1 MNDKPAW
8 SGFARKT
15 PESARAGTARMKFP
29 ASGLYAITQT
39 ANKSADTIINE
50 VAAAIKGG
58 AVIVQYRDKNPLD
71 APFLARELVKICH
84 QHNVPLLI
92 NDDIEL
98 AAQAGADGVHLGRED
113 GAVAQ
118 ARKQLGNDAII
129 GVSCYNFVEQA
140 IAAQAQGA
148 NYAAFGRFFPSS
160 SKPLAAPA
168 QIETLRQAKLA
179 LTIPIVAIGGI
190 LPDNGAQLLA
200 AGANLLAVIGGIFD
214 NQPERSAR
222 AYQTLFNR

>member
-1 MNDKPAW
+1 MI
-8 SGFARKT
+8 
-15 PESARAGTARMKFP
+15 KFP

-39 ANKSADTIINE
+39 DNKSGDTIINE

-58 AVIVQYRDKNPLD
+58 AVIVQYRDKNPAD

-84 QHNVPLLI
+84 QHGVPLLI

-98 AAQAGADGVHLGRED
+98 AALVGADGVHLGRED
-113 GAVAQ
+113 GAVTQ
-118 ARKQLGNDAII
+118 ARKQLGSDAII

-148 NYAAFGRFFPSS
+148 TYAAFGRFFPSS

-168 QIETLRQAKLA
+168 QIETLRQAKRA

-200 AGANLLAVIGGIFD
+200 AGADLLAVIGGVFD
-214 NQPERSAR
+214 HQPEQSAR
-222 AYQTLFNR
+222 AYQALFSR

>member
-1 MNDKPAW
+1 VI
-8 SGFARKT
+8 
-15 PESARAGTARMKFP
+15 KFP
-29 ASGLYAITQT
+29 TSGLYAITQT
-39 ANKSADTIINE
+39 ENKSGDTIINE

-58 AVIVQYRDKNPLD
+58 AAVVQYRDKNPID

-84 QHNVPLLI
+84 RHSVPLLI

-98 AAQAGADGVHLGRED
+98 AVLVGADGVHLGRED
-113 GAVAQ
+113 GAIAQ

-129 GVSCYNFVEQA
+129 GVSCYDFVEQA
-140 IAAQAQGA
+140 VLAQAQGA
-148 NYAAFGRFFPSS
+148 TYAAFGRFFPSS

-168 QIETLRQAKLA
+168 RIETLRQAKLE

-200 AGANLLAVIGGIFD
+200 AGADLLAVIGGLFD
-214 NQPERSAR
+214 HQPEQSAR
-222 AYQTLFNR
+222 AYQALFSR

>member
-1 MNDKPAW
+1 
-8 SGFARKT
+8 
-15 PESARAGTARMKFP
+15 MKFP
-29 ASGLYAITQT
+29 ANGLYAITQT
-39 ANKSADTIINE
+39 ANKSPDTIINE

-71 APFLARELVKICH
+71 ATFLARELVKICH

-98 AAQAGADGVHLGRED
+98 AALVGADGVHLGRED

-118 ARKQLGNDAII
+118 ARKQLGSDAII
-129 GVSCYNFVEQA
+129 GVSCYDFIEQA

-148 NYAAFGRFFPSS
+148 TYAAFGRFFPSS

-168 QIETLRQAKLA
+168 HIETLRQAKLA

-190 LPDNGAQLLA
+190 LPENGAQLLA
-200 AGANLLAVIGGIFD
+200 AGADFLAVIGGVFD
-214 NQPERSAR
+214 HQPEQSAR
-222 AYQTLFNR
+222 AYQALFSC